1 MKRNRNLYRQMLTI
15 AIPIMIQNGI
25 TEFVN
30 MLDNIMVG
38 HIGTDPMS
46 GVSIITNLMFVSEL
60 TLFGALSG
68 IGIFTAQFFGK
79 KDHEGIRYTFRLML
93 IVSLAVSV
101 IAFLVLFFA
110 QTPLIGL
117 YLHED
122 GGIGNMAAT
131 MQYAKQ
137 YLSIVLIGLFPFA
150 VSQSYGMLLK
160 STGDTVIPMISG
172 VVAVGV
178 NLLGNYIL
186 IYGKWG
192 APALGVAGAAIA
204 TVLSRFVEMAVIVIY
219 THLHTDKY
227 PFMKKVYSKL
237 YVPRSLIINCAKKGT
252 PLMLNE
258 MLWAASVAAL
268 TQSYSVRGL
277 SVVAGFNITM
287 AFSNIVNVVFVAM
300 GIAIGIIIGQ
310 KLGEG
315 ETETVREDAKRLIL
329 FGVALS
335 FIALAV
341 EIAISGIFP
350 QIYNTSDEIRK
361 MATGMI
367 QIFALSIPFHA
378 YATGAYFT
386 LRSGGKTIITF
397 LFDSVFAWVISIP
410 LAFVLSRFT
419 NMPILPLYFWVRMT
433 EGIKCLLGWI
443 LLKKG
448 SWVNDLTK
456 YEAKN

>member
-1 MKRNRNLYRQMLTI
+1 MLTI

-277 SVVAGFNITM
+277 SVVAAFNITM